1 METNYVIKPNSKVL
15 VLNSTHEPIAI
26 QSWKKAIIKI
36 IKRKAHLVG
45 NNIIRLLNYVRLPY
59 KRVMS
64 CYPTRKHIFKRDKH
78 ECQYCSAKE
87 ELTIDHVLPSSR
99 GGSDSWE
106 NMVTACIKCNA
117 KKGNRTPMEAN
128 MILMSTP
135 KRPFNKMEL
144 DITTSSN
151 NEWKLYAFGS

>member
-26 QSWKKAIIKI
+26 QSWKKAIIKL

-59 KRVMS
+59 NRVMA
-64 CYPTRKHIFKRDKH
+64 CFPTRKHIFKRDNH
-78 ECQYCSAKE
+78 ECQYCTAKE
-87 ELTIDHVLPSSR
+87 DLTIDHILPSSR

-128 MILMSTP
+128 MLLRSTP
-135 KRPFNKMEL
+135 KKPFNKMQL
-144 DITTSSN
+144 DIQTSSN
-151 NEWKLYAFGS
+151 DDWKLYAFS